1 MIVLGVGTIFHD
13 PAACILVDGKLVA
26 AVEEERLIREKHA
39 TGKCPVRAVHFCLK
53 QAGLKPSDIQEVA
66 FPWDPAVYDKY
77 KWSYFFRNWRSRPSQ
92 AYKAIV
98 KCAGRKRSDYE
109 TPRQVLREAGF
120 DLGKIRIHHIQ
131 HHIAHGASAFYFS
144 GFPEAAV
151 LSIDGAGE
159 FPATMLGVTEKGR
172 IRILKEICF
181 PDSLGFF
188 YSTLTEYLGFE
199 RMDGEYKLM
208 GMAPYGDPARFNFE
222 DIIRYKGGSYRVNDD
237 YIWVPR
243 VSRYRKGVWF
253 SKKMVKRFGPP
264 RTGDGLSEPYIHI
277 AAVTQQKLEEIS
289 IRLLEDYLADALKR
303 CGGRLCFSGGCALN
317 VKLNQRLI
325 AHPLVKELWVQPA
338 SSDAGGCLGAAAV
351 VAHEAGDRIEPMRH
365 VYYGPEYSDSEI
377 ARVFQATPHRLV
389 KEASITERVS
399 ELLAKGEIVAWF
411 QGRMEWGPRA
421 LGNRSILSNPTV
433 RGMADRINEIIK
445 FRERWRPFCP
455 SLLYEKAF
463 EVLDTTHD
471 SPFMTFSFQVRK
483 EWKDRIPEVVH
494 VDGSVRPQFVKQE
507 QNPRYYE
514 LLQRFYKKT
523 GVPILMNTSL
533 NRRGEPMVCAPE
545 DALKMF
551 EGSALKYLAIGDYLV
566 TKQGCF

>member
-39 TGKCPVRAVHFCLK
+39 SGKCPTRAIHFCLK
-53 QAGLKPSDIQEVA
+53 QAGLKPSDIQTVA

-77 KWSYFFRNWRSRPSQ
+77 KWPYFFRNWRSRPSQ
-92 AYKAIV
+92 AYKALS
-98 KCAGRKRSDYE
+98 KHQDRKRSDFE
-109 TPRQVLREAGF
+109 TPRQVLREAGM
-120 DLGKIRIHHIQ
+120 DPEKIRIHYIE

-144 GFPEAAV
+144 GFPDAAV

-159 FPATMLGVTEKGR
+159 FPATMLGVTENGT

-208 GMAPYGDPARFNFE
+208 GMAPYGDPSRFDFK
-222 DIIRYKGGSYRVNDD
+222 DIIEYKNKNYRVNDD
-237 YIWVPR
+237 YIWVVR
-243 VSRYRKGVWF
+243 ANRYRKDAWF

-277 AAVTQQKLEEIS
+277 AAATQQKLEEIS
-289 IRLLEDYLADALKR
+289 LRLVEDYLADALKR

-325 AHPLVKELWVQPA
+325 DHPLVKELWVQPA

-351 VAHEAGDRIEPMRH
+351 VAHESGDKIEPMRH

-377 ARVFQATPHRLV
+377 SGVFQASPHRIV
-389 KEASITERVS
+389 KESSIADRVS
-399 ELLAKGEIVAWF
+399 GLLAKGEIVAWF

-463 EVLDTTHD
+463 EVLETAHD
-471 SPFMTFSFQVRK
+471 SPFMTFSFQARK

-494 VDGSVRPQFVKQE
+494 VDGSVRPQFVKRE

-514 LLQRFYKKT
+514 LLQCFYKET
-523 GVPILMNTSL
+523 GIPILMNTSL

-551 EGSALKYLAIGDYLV
+551 DGCALKYLAIGDYLV
-566 TKQGCF
+566 TKQGAF